1 MNDTLRITA
10 CPLEVSPGDIRAN
23 QNAAEAA
30 MQAAA
35 AFRPDIVVFP
45 ELMNSGFVSSAD
57 AMHSLAEGPDGT
69 TMQAVRRMAR

>member
-23 QNAAEAA
+23 LNAAEDA

-35 AFRPDIVVFP
+35 AFR
-45 ELMNSGFVSSAD
+45 
-57 AMHSLAEGPDGT
+57 
-69 TMQAVRRMAR
+69 